1 MTKKPKPIHYA
12 NLFDELKSAAAYWR
26 LLKKTSGTSK
36 VNRQA
41 RQLKKDGGILTTDNT
56 EKLKATLLKEYFCTI
71 AEKLIGLADEIQP
84 FTRS

>member
-12 NLFDELKSAAAYWR
+12 NLFDEVKSAAAYWR

-41 RQLKKDGGILTTDNT
+41 HQLKKDGGILTTDNT

-71 AEKLIGLADEIQP
+71 AEKLIGPADGIQP